1 LLRLTVR
8 KILMLIPVV
17 VLVSIITFLL
27 LNLLPGNPVFIILGP
42 GATPQGIKELT
53 AQLHLNSP
61 IYDRYGDWLWAAL
74 HGNFGESYLNHVP
87 ASTLITQALPVTLEL
102 LVVSQII
109 ALPIAIPLGVYSA
122 RRPGGWVDQG
132 SSTAAFGV
140 LAIPAFMLG
149 VLLVGVFAV
158 HWHIFPATGYT
169 HLTAN
174 FGQNLRSVIL
184 PSLTLALGSLAVYV
198 RLLRSDMIATLQQD
212 FITVARSKGLRP
224 RYILWRHAF
233 RPSMFSLVTV
243 VGLNVGALI
252 GGAFLVEVIFGLPG
266 IGSLTLHSI
275 YQRDYLVVQACVLII
290 AVGYVFVN
298 FLVDVLYPLLD
309 PRVRR
314 VVA

>member
-1 LLRLTVR
+1 MLRLTVR
-8 KILMLIPVV
+8 KFVMLVPVV
-17 VLVSIITFLL
+17 GLVSIITFLL
-27 LNLLPGNPVFIILGP
+27 LNLLPGNPVYIILGP

-61 IYDRYGDWLWAAL
+61 IYSRYGDWLWAAL

-87 ASTLITQALPVTLEL
+87 ASTLIGQALPVTLEL

-140 LAIPAFMLG
+140 LAIPSFMLG

-158 HWHIFPATGYT
+158 HWHVFPAVGYT

-174 FGQNLRSVIL
+174 FGGNLRSVIL

-212 FITVARSKGLRP
+212 FVTVARSKGLHP

-298 FLVDVLYPLLD
+298 FLVDLLYPLLD